1 MTLPPMSR
9 CFHKPG
15 VGPPGPPPPPPSP
28 PALPLPSMPPR
39 SMPYNFSL
47 PYSIYYNNAGNY
59 PQKVY
64 DPGNASQYG
73 FIVDDSGQHHVGTAS
88 FGFDGDPLWPNFLY
102 TTGAASHGR

>member
-1 MTLPPMSR
+1 
-9 CFHKPG
+9 
-15 VGPPGPPPPPPSP
+15 
-28 PALPLPSMPPR
+28 
-39 SMPYNFSL
+39 MPYNFSL